1 MMLTPKQQQS
11 LASQFHLYPLVE
23 KLTDAI
29 ETGTRDD
36 ALQVTEL
43 NSHFD
48 KCQQLLNSISGSKT
62 MTVDGQKRNLEESE
76 QLLQERRGLMVEYRN
91 SIEDLLKMEP

>member
-11 LASQFHLYPLVE
+11 LASQFNLYPLVE

-36 ALQVTEL
+36 ALVTEL

-76 QLLQERRGLMVEYRN
+76 QLLQERRGLMVEYMN